1 MREIRGE
8 EGRAG
13 PKACM
18 SRRTAL
24 AGLIAAL
31 AAPATIVRGW
41 AEQRRGNA
49 GERFFADDP
58 RRRGPLYLSAG
69 RARYQHTATP
79 LLNGCVLVAGGF
91 HISPRADLAVSDLPQ
106 ASVQIYD
113 PRQNAWFDVAP
124 LQTPRAR
131 HAAVLLPDG
140 RVLVLGG
147 YSLNPLATVEL
158 YDPRTDRWSHV
169 PPLATPR
176 FDHAATLVD
185 GQVIVTGGFYGHPLS
200 SVETYTL

>member
-1 MREIRGE
+1 MGEIWPE

-13 PKACM
+13 PGTRV

-24 AGLIAAL
+24 AGVMAAL
-31 AAPATIVRGW
+31 AAPGTMARGW
-41 AEQRRGNA
+41 AQQRRESG
-49 GERFFADDP
+49 GGGGLHVEP
-58 RRRGPLYLSAG
+58 MRRGPLYVSAG
-69 RARYQHTATP
+69 LARYQHTATP

-91 HISPRADLAVSDLPQ
+91 HVSPRAGSAVSNLPQ

-113 PRQNAWFDVAP
+113 PRQDAWFAAAP

-131 HAAVLLPDG
+131 HAAVLLLDG

-147 YSLNPLATVEL
+147 YSLNVLATAEV
-158 YDPRTDRWSHV
+158 YDPRTDIWSHA

-176 FDHAATLVD
+176 FDHAATLVR
-185 GQVIVTGGFYGHPLS
+185 GQVIVTGGIYGHPLS